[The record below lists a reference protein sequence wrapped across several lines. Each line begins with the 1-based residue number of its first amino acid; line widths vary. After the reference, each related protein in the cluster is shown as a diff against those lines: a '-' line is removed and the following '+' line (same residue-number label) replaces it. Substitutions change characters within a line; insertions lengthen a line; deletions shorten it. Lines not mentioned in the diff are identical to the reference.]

1 MISPHELTD
10 SSLVFQTLFSKR
22 VWPAVQVLL
31 KGAILAIGPR
41 TVTAALRVMG
51 LSEEE
56 HFQHFHRVL
65 NRVKWSPI
73 KASRRL
79 LLTLIAAF
87 APSGPLVMALD
98 DTIERRRGPKITA
111 RAVYRDPVQSSH
123 KNLVKTSGLRWLCLM
138 LVVPIPWARRYW
150 ALPFCTAL
158 APSKNYYLRRNRQ
171 PCKLTDRA
179 RQMLLMVRRWLPDRA
194 IVVVADNTFSVIE
207 LLAAVRQKVCV
218 VTRLRLDAALYK
230 PAPLREPG
238 TIGRPPLKG
247 PRLPNLQEVLNNPAT
262 RWSSITLA
270 YWYGH
275 VGRQLEIVTGT
286 ALWYHGGAP
295 AVPLRWVLVRD
306 PKGKLKPQSFLCT
319 DQKAAPAQILDWFV
333 KRWQIE
339 VTFQEARAHL
349 GMQTQRQWSVPAIAR
364 TTPAILALYSL
375 VTLMAK
381 DMLVHQG
388 LPVRQAAWYRKD
400 CATFSDTIAL
410 VRRWLWY
417 EESLSISEKPPDMMK
432 IPTAL
437 FERLADTLSYAV

>member
-1 MISPHELTD
+1 MISPHELTN
-10 SSLVFQTLFSKR
+10 SILVFQTLFSKR

-73 KASRRL
+73 KASRHL

-98 DTIERRRGPKITA
+98 DTIERRRGPKIAA

-247 PRLPNLQEVLNNPAT
+247 PRLPNLQEVLNDPAT
-262 RWSSITLA
+262 RWRSITLA

-275 VGRQLEIVTGT
+275 VGRKLEIVTGT

-306 PKGKLKPQSFLCT
+306 PKGKLKPQAFLCT

-339 VTFQEARAHL
+339 VTFEETRAHL
-349 GMQTQRQWSVPAIAR
+349 GMQTQRQWSAPAIAR

>member
-10 SSLVFQTLFSKR
+10 SILVFQSLFSKR
-22 VWPAVQVLL
+22 VWPLVQVLL
-31 KGAILAIGPR
+31 RGAILAIGPR
-41 TVTAALRVMG
+41 TVTAVLRVMG
-51 LSEEE
+51 RSGETGY
-56 HFQHFHRVL
+56 QQFHRVL
-65 NRVKWSPI
+65 NRVKWSPLQ
-73 KASRRL
+73 ASRRL
-79 LLTLIAAF
+79 LMALIAAF

-98 DTIERRRGPKITA
+98 DTIERRRGAKITT
-111 RAVYRDPVQSSH
+111 RGLYRDPVQSSRS
-123 KNLVKTSGLRWLCLM
+123 NFVKTSGLRWLCLM

-150 ALPFCTAL
+150 ALPFCSVLT
-158 APSKNYYLRRNRQ
+158 PSRNYYLRRRRQ
-171 PCKLTDRA
+171 PCKLADRA
-179 RQMLLMVRRWLPDRA
+179 RQILLMVRRWLPDRD
-194 IVVVADNTFSVIE
+194 IVVVADNSFAVVE

-218 VTRLRLDAALYK
+218 VTRLRLDAVLYE
-230 PAPLREPG
+230 PAPPRQPH

-247 PRLPNLQEVLNNPAT
+247 PRQPKLQEVLDNPAT
-262 RWSSITLA
+262 RWRSITLP

-275 VGRQLEIVTGT
+275 VGRKLDIVSGT
-286 ALWYHGGAP
+286 ALWYRGGTP
-295 AVPLRWVLVRD
+295 PVPLRWVLVRD
-306 PKGKLKPQSFLCT
+306 PKGKLKPQAFLCT

-339 VTFQEARAHL
+339 VTFEETRAHL

-381 DMLVHQG
+381 DLLVHQG

-410 VRRWLWY
+410 VRRCLWY
-417 EESLSISEKPPDMMK
+417 EEYLSISAKPPDMME